1 MSAVFHFRPP
11 RIPLDAQ
18 RPMPWPLFLS
28 FRQLFPPK
36 KFPVFATVSILGV
49 ALGVAAL
56 LIVQTV
62 MNSFG
67 EEHRRRIRDAVGD
80 VVVDN
85 TYGNKISDTP
95 ALLKQLVAM
104 PGVKAV
110 APQVEGPVIIER
122 KKDEIVFGMLLG
134 VDMKREGAVSP
145 LPTFIED
152 GKFDDLDDDRV
163 ILGSTLARRL
173 GLYPG
178 GKITLQSPTR
188 VARSIGGEKLDLP
201 KELEICGLLHS
212 GFNDVDA
219 NTVLVTLRTARELQM
234 VGPKD
239 SSRIRLKLTDKDAA
253 ESSAIAANKIL
264 PENLEA
270 KPWYLFRQEFLQA
283 VAMEKQML
291 FLLMFIITLVAS
303 FSIGSTLFSHVV
315 RRNREIGLLG
325 ALGAKPG
332 NILSLYVSQGFL
344 VGLFGYAIG
353 MGLTFLILTF
363 RQEIIGLI
371 GANDVMLKQYKFD
384 RVPLYYNSTDFV
396 KAGLLTLGLMTV
408 AALIPAIWASRRKP
422 SEAMRDA

>member
-1 MSAVFHFRPP
+1 MS
-11 RIPLDAQ
+11 
-18 RPMPWPLFLS
+18 WPLFLS
-28 FRQLFPPK
+28 FRQLFPPR

-67 EEHRRRIRDAVGD
+67 EEHRKRIRDAVGD
-80 VVVDN
+80 VVVSPTRSKSVEN
-85 TYGNKISDTP
+85 TP
-95 ALLKQLVAM
+95 ALMKLLETV

-110 APQVEGPVIIER
+110 APQLEGPVIIER
-122 KKDEIVFGMLLG
+122 GKDDIVFAMLRG
-134 VDMKREGAVSP
+134 VDMRREAAVSP
-145 LPTFIED
+145 LPGYIED

-163 ILGSTLARRL
+163 IVGRTLAWKL

-178 GKITLQSPTR
+178 AKLTLQSPAR
-188 VARSIGGEKLDLP
+188 VARSLGGEKLDLP
-201 KELEICGLLHS
+201 KELEVCGLLHS

-219 NTVLVTLRTARELQM
+219 NSIVVTMRTARELQ
-234 VGPKD
+234 VFGPGG
-239 SSRIRLKLTDKDAA
+239 STGIRLKLTDKDLA
-253 ESSAIAANKIL
+253 ESVAKTISEKL
-264 PENLEA
+264 PAGIDA
-270 KPWYLFRQEFLQA
+270 KPWYLFRVEFLEA

-344 VGLFGYAIG
+344 VGFFGYGIG
-353 MGLTFLILTF
+353 VGLTFLVLTF
-363 RQEIIGLI
+363 RQRIIDLI
-371 GANDVMLKQYKFD
+371 GMQEVMLKQYRFD
-384 RVPLYYNSTDFV
+384 KIPLYYNTEDFV
-396 KAGLLTLGLMTV
+396 KAGVLTLVLMTV

>member
-1 MSAVFHFRPP
+1 MS
-11 RIPLDAQ
+11 
-18 RPMPWPLFLS
+18 WPLFLS
-28 FRQLFPPK
+28 FRQLFPPR

-67 EEHRRRIRDAVGD
+67 EEHRKRIRDAVGD
-80 VVVDN
+80 VVVAPTSSKAID
-85 TYGNKISDTP
+85 DTP
-95 ALLKQLVAM
+95 GLMKIFEKE

-110 APQVEGPVIIER
+110 APQLEGPVIIER
-122 KKDEIVFGMLLG
+122 AKDDIVFGMLRG
-134 VDMKREGAVSP
+134 VDVKREGAVSP
-145 LPTFIED
+145 LPSYIED
-152 GKFDDLDDDRV
+152 HKFDELDDDRV
-163 ILGSTLARRL
+163 IVGRTLAWKL

-178 GKITLQSPTR
+178 MKLTLQSPAR
-188 VARSIGGEKLDLP
+188 VARSLSGEKLDLP

-219 NTVLVTLRTARELQM
+219 NSIVVTMRTARELQM
-234 VGPKD
+234 FGPKQ
-239 SSRIRLKLTDKDAA
+239 STGIRLKLTDKDLA
-253 ESSAIAANKIL
+253 ESVAAAADKKL
-264 PENLEA
+264 PAGLEA
-270 KPWYLFRQEFLQA
+270 KPWYLFRREFLEA

-325 ALGAKPG
+325 ALGAKPA

-344 VGLFGYAIG
+344 VGLFGYGIG
-353 MGLTFLILTF
+353 VGLTFLILTF
-363 RQEIIGLI
+363 RQQIIGII
-371 GANDVMLKQYKFD
+371 GADDVMLKQYKFD
-384 RVPLYYNSTDFV
+384 HVPLYYNTTDFV
-396 KAGLLTLGLMTV
+396 KAGVLTLGLMTV
-408 AALIPAIWASRRKP
+408 AALIPAVWASRRKP

>member
-1 MSAVFHFRPP
+1 MS
-11 RIPLDAQ
+11 
-18 RPMPWPLFLS
+18 WPLFLS

-67 EEHRRRIRDAVGD
+67 EEHRKRIRESVGD
-80 VVVDN
+80 VVISPDF
-85 TYGNKISDTP
+85 GNRVADTP
-95 ALLKQLVAM
+95 ALMKSLAALTGVA
-104 PGVKAV
+104 AV

-122 KKDEIVFGMLLG
+122 RKDDIVFGVMRG
-134 VDMKREGAVSP
+134 IDVNREGAVSP
-145 LPTFIED
+145 LPSFVID

-163 ILGSTLARRL
+163 IVGRTLARRL
-173 GLYPG
+173 GLYTG
-178 GKITLQSPTR
+178 AKITLQSPVR
-188 VARSIGGEKLDLP
+188 VARSLGGEKLDLP

-219 NTVLVTLRTARELQM
+219 NTVIVTLRTARSMQM
-234 VGPKD
+234 LGAKD
-239 SSRIRLKLTDKDAA
+239 STGIRLKLTDKDAA
-253 ESSAIAANKIL
+253 EAVARSCAHLLTDEIS
-264 PENLEA
+264 A
-270 KPWYLFRQEFLQA
+270 KPWYLFNQHFLQA

-325 ALGAKPG
+325 ALGAKPA
-332 NILSLYVSQGFL
+332 NILTLYLSQGFL
-344 VGLFGYAIG
+344 VGLLGFALGVA
-353 MGLTFLILTF
+353 MTFLVLTF
-363 RQEIIGLI
+363 RQEIVGLL
-371 GANDVMLKQYKFD
+371 GANDVLLKQYKFD
-384 RVPLYYNSTDFV
+384 RVPLYYNTADFV
-396 KAGLLTLGLMTV
+396 KAGVLTLGLMTV
-408 AALIPAIWASRRKP
+408 AALLPALWASRRKP

>member
-1 MSAVFHFRPP
+1 MS
-11 RIPLDAQ
+11 
-18 RPMPWPLFLS
+18 WSLFLS

-80 VVVDN
+80 VVVDSQ
-85 TYGNKISDTP
+85 YGNRISDTP
-95 ALLKQLVAM
+95 ALIKQLGEL
-104 PGVKAV
+104 PGVKAL

-122 KKDEIVFGMLLG
+122 RKDDIVFGMLLG
-134 VDMKREGAVSP
+134 VDIKREGAVSP

-152 GKFDDLDDDRV
+152 GNFDDLDDDRV
-163 ILGSTLARRL
+163 FLGKTLARKL
-173 GLYPG
+173 NLFTGA
-178 GKITLQSPTR
+178 KITLQSPTR
-188 VARSIGGEKLDLP
+188 VARSLGGEKLDLP
-201 KELEICGLLHS
+201 KELEVCGLIHS

-219 NTVLVTLRTARELQM
+219 NAIVTTLRTARELQM
-234 VGPKD
+234 LGAKD
-239 SSRIRLKLTDKDAA
+239 TSRIRMKLTDKDAS
-253 ESSAIAANKIL
+253 ESVALAANRVI
-264 PENLEA
+264 PDGLEA

-325 ALGAKPG
+325 ALGAKPA

-344 VGLFGYAIG
+344 VGLFGYG
-353 MGLTFLILTF
+353 LGVGLTFLTLTF
-363 RQEIIGLI
+363 RQQIIDLI
-371 GANDVMLKQYKFD
+371 GAGDVLLKQYKFD
-384 RVPLYYNSTDFV
+384 KVPLHYNATDFV
-396 KAGLLTLGLMTV
+396 KAGILTLGLMTL